1 MLKEHIEEILNQ
13 VKDGGCSVA
22 AAVDRLRDL
31 PFSDLGYANVDHH
44 RGLRLGFPEVVL
56 GSCKTPQQIVGIVH
70 ELGKGGGNVLVTRV
84 EEETASKVLE
94 LYEHEHESE
103 QDGVLE
109 HQEVP
114 RAMVLR
120 QRPDRDTGRGTVLVV
135 TAGTGDIPVAEEACL
150 TARLMGNRVEQLYD
164 VGVAGIHRLLSRRER
179 LLEASVI
186 VVVAGMEGA
195 LASVVGGL
203 VPRPIIAVP
212 TSVGYG
218 TSFSGLAALL
228 GMLNS
233 CAAGVAVV
241 NIDNGFGAA
250 YVASLINRKD
260 EGQGMG
266 HGCGHGTGQGQ
277 GQGQGQGSK

>member
-1 MLKEHIEEILNQ
+1 MHKEQIKEILNQ
-13 VKDGGCSVA
+13 VREGDCSVD

-44 RGLRLGFPEVVL
+44 RSLRLGFPEVVL
-56 GSCKTPQQIVGIVH
+56 GSCKTPEQITGIVR

-84 EEETASKVLE
+84 EEETAARVLE
-94 LYEHEHESE
+94 LYGDD
-103 QDGVLE
+103 QLE
-109 HQEVP
+109 HNQVA

-120 QRPDRDTGRGTVLVV
+120 QRPDEDTGRGSVLVV
-135 TAGTGDIPVAEEACL
+135 TAGTGDIPVAEEAVL

-164 VGVAGIHRLLSRRER
+164 VGVAGIHRLLSRREK
-179 LLEASVI
+179 LQAASVI

-203 VPRPIIAVP
+203 VPKPIIAVP

-218 TSFSGLAALL
+218 TSFSGLAAML

-260 EGQGMG
+260 EERDAAPA
-266 HGCGHGTGQGQ
+266 
-277 GQGQGQGSK
+277 K